1 LKRRWLIVMLAMVL
15 FAVSVFEFKRLGAEF
30 VPQLDEG
37 STVLMLTGPT
47 SVGLDTSLAQQKK
60 AERILLQEFPE
71 ISHIFSRIG
80 TAEVQTDPMGPNLS
94 DTFIFFRPRE
104 KWRKVN
110 GSPIRKE
117 DLAEQM
123 AKMVEARL
131 PGLNAPVTQPI
142 EMRFNELLEGARADV
157 ALKIVGEDF

>member
-1 LKRRWLIVMLAMVL
+1 MRGVKRMYEPVLRWALGHRWIVLAAAVLL

-47 SVGLDTSLAQQKK
+47 SVGIDTSLGQQKK

-94 DTFIFFRPRE
+94 DTFIFFVPRE

-110 GSPIRKE
+110 GHSITKDE
-117 DLAEQM
+117 LAEAM
-123 AKMVEARL
+123 S
-131 PGLNAPVTQPI
+131 N
-142 EMRFNELLEGARADV
+142 
-157 ALKIVGEDF
+157 